1 MATHDG
7 ESAARGANARKKPF
21 YRTLW
26 GQVLIGVVIGI
37 ILGYLRPQT
46 AIAMKPLGDAFIRV
60 ISMIITL
67 VIFCTIVTGIA
78 GMGDLKKVGRV
89 GGKALLYFEVVSTIA
104 LLIGMVVGNL
114 VQPGAGFNAD
124 PAKLNAAA
132 VANYAGA
139 AKTATVTDFLMH
151 IIPTTVVDA
160 FARGDILEVVFV
172 SVLFGLAMAVMGKRV
187 KPLVDTIE
195 GLTQAVFGVVNIVMK
210 AAPIG
215 AFGAMA
221 FTIGQYGLKSLGPL
235 AKLVG
240 WVWITSIF
248 FVLVVLGA
256 ICWASGFGII
266 RFLSYIK
273 EEIVLCLTLSS
284 SEPAL
289 PTLMEKMESLGC
301 SKALVG
307 LVVPT
312 GYTFNTD
319 GSSIYMTLAALFV
332 AQATNI
338 HLTLGQQL
346 TIFAVAVLTSK
357 GASGV
362 QGAAFIALVATLMV
376 IPTIPVAGMALI
388 LGVDRFMS
396 MARATTNMIANGV
409 ATVVLARWE
418 HELDRATLRRNLGL
432 PFAVATAPLE
442 PATAHRKTAV

>member
-1 MATHDG
+1 MATHDA
-7 ESAARGANARKKPF
+7 ETARGANARKKPF

-26 GQVLIGVVIGI
+26 GQVLIGVAIGI
-37 ILGYLRPQT
+37 ILGYLRPHT
-46 AIAMKPLGDAFIRV
+46 AVAMKPLGDAFIRV

-78 GMGDLKKVGRV
+78 GMGDLKKVGRI

-104 LLIGMVVGNL
+104 LLLGLAVGNL
-114 VQPGAGFNAD
+114 VQTGAGFNAD
-124 PAKLNAAA
+124 PAKLNSAA

-221 FTIGQYGLKSLGPL
+221 FTIGQYGLRSVIPL
-235 AKLVG
+235 AKLISA
-240 WVWITSIF
+240 VWITSIL

-338 HLTLGQQL
+338 HLTIGQQL

-362 QGAAFIALVATLMV
+362 QGAAFIALVGTLMV

-409 ATVVLARWE
+409 ATVVLPRWE

-442 PATAHRKTAV
+442 PATAQRKSLG

>member
-1 MATHDG
+1 MATHDA
-7 ESAARGANARKKPF
+7 EPARRSANSRKKPF

-26 GQVLIGVVIGI
+26 GQVLIGVAIGI
-37 ILGYLRPQT
+37 ILGYVRPQT

-104 LLIGMVVGNL
+104 LLIGLVVGNL
-114 VQPGAGFNAD
+114 VPTGAGFNAD
-124 PAKLNAAA
+124 PATLDARA

-139 AKTATVTDFLMH
+139 AKTASVTDFLMH

-187 KPLVDTIE
+187 KPLVETIE
-195 GLTQAVFGVVNIVMK
+195 GLTQAVFGVVNLVMK

-221 FTIGQYGLKSLGPL
+221 FTIGAYGLKSLGPL
-235 AKLVG
+235 AKLVSA
-240 WVWITSIF
+240 VWITSIL

-256 ICWASGFGII
+256 ICWASGFGIL
-266 RFLSYIK
+266 RFLAYIK
-273 EEIVLCLTLSS
+273 EEIILCLTLSS

-289 PTLMEKMESLGC
+289 PTLMEKMEKLGC

-338 HLTLGQQL
+338 HLTIGQQL
-346 TIFAVAVLTSK
+346 TLFAVAVLTSK

-362 QGAAFIALVATLMV
+362 QGAAFIALVGTLMV

-432 PFAVATAPLE
+432 PFELATAPLE
-442 PATAHRKTAV
+442 PATAHRKSG